1 MLVGREVNRN
11 IIVGTRIYIATE
23 YAYPRDAC
31 GLCVE
36 RYSSDCECNPPR
48 VFFSSADVDGD
59 GA

>member
-36 RYSSDCECNPPR
+36 RYSSDCEC
-48 VFFSSADVDGD
+48 VFSVQQMSMAMEYE
-59 GA
+59 